1 MNLFWIQ
8 LKGELRKLFSR
19 RRTYI
24 GFVVFLA
31 VELLVLRM
39 MQLDGVKRT
48 MARMIAETGYGAE
61 AYLGGATLAFFVLL
75 STVMLLGGLYLAL
88 VSGDIVSKE
97 VEDGTMRM
105 LLCRPCSRGRIL
117 AIKFIACGV
126 YTAFLMTF
134 LALSALAAGLLW
146 RGTGG
151 MFVFAPQ
158 EKVFA
163 LHDFAPG
170 MVRYF
175 AAIPLLS
182 LGLFSISAVGF
193 FFSCLRMKPAAA
205 TTVTLS
211 FFFVDSIMRNIPYF
225 DSLREYFVTTRVMTW
240 VNVFQYHVPWERM
253 LEDYAWLSGMNA
265 TLFVVAWV
273 IFERR
278 DFKG

>member
-8 LKGELRKLFSR
+8 LKGELGKLFSR

-24 GFVVFLA
+24 GFIVFLA
-31 VELLVLRM
+31 LELLVLRL
-39 MQLDGVKRT
+39 MQLDGAKRT
-48 MARMIAETGYGAE
+48 MARIIAETGYEAE

-75 STVMLLGGLYLAL
+75 SSVMLLGGLYLAL

-105 LLCRPCSRGRIL
+105 LLCRPGSRGRIL

-126 YTAFLMTF
+126 YTASLIAF
-134 LALSALAAGLLW
+134 LALTALAAGLLW
-146 RGTGG
+146 RGAGG

-158 EKVFA
+158 EKVYA
-163 LHDFAPG
+163 LYDFAPG
-170 MVRYF
+170 LSRYF
-175 AAIPLLS
+175 AAIPLLA
-182 LGLFSISAVGF
+182 LGIFSVSAVGF

-211 FFFVDSIMRNIPYF
+211 FFFVDSIMRSIPYF
-225 DSLREYFVTTRVMTW
+225 DSLREWFVTTRLMTW
-240 VNVFQYHVPWERM
+240 VNVFQYHIPWEQM
-253 LEDYAWLSGMNA
+253 LEDYSWLFGMNA
-265 TLFVVAWV
+265 TLFVVAWI

-278 DFKG
+278 DFKT